1 MNDRGAL
8 TIPEFAEW
16 ARIGRT
22 RVFEEI
28 KAGRLAV
35 VKCGSR
41 TLVRMSDAKVW
52 LDNLPK
58 AARAA

>member
-1 MNDRGAL
+1 MNDRGAF
-8 TIPEFAEW
+8 TIPEFAQW

-28 KAGRLAV
+28 KAGRLAA
-35 VKCGSR
+35 VKCGARS
-41 TLVRMSDAKVW
+41 LIRMSDAKAW